1 MNEAMS
7 VAKTV
12 AMDRLSG
19 KKTGGGGGGSSG
31 GGRSSGG
38 GSSDGKDVVQ
48 LTDSNFEQM
57 VINSDDMWL
66 VEFFAPW

>member
-7 VAKTV
+7 VARTV

-31 GGRSSGG
+31 GGRSGG
-38 GSSDGKDVVQ
+38 GSSDGKDVVE
-48 LTDSNFEQM
+48 LTDSNFEQN
-57 VINSDDMWL
+57 VINSEDMWL

>member
-1 MNEAMS
+1 MS
-7 VAKTV
+7 VARTV

-19 KKTGGGGGGSSG
+19 KKTGGGGGSSG

-48 LTDSNFEQM
+48 LTDGNFEQT